1 MSCSIYIICLII
13 CEKPHKER
21 VESSI
26 CIYSFIEIS
35 KVFFF
40 PFPSIYYFKEVEI

>member
-1 MSCSIYIICLII
+1 MFIYIICLII
-13 CEKPHKER
+13 CEKPHKGR

-26 CIYSFIEIS
+26 YIYSFIEIS

-40 PFPSIYYFKEVEI
+40 LFSFTSIYYFKEVEI